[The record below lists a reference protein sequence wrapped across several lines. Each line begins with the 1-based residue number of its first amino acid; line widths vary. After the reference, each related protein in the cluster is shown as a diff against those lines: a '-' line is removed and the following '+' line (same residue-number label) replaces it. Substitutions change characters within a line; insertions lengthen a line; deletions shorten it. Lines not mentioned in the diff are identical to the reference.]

1 MTFNANWK
9 MRGSKVLV
17 IWPPP
22 VGLPEIAETGTVP
35 PVEAVVV
42 VVPCEPLMLPG
53 R

>member
-1 MTFNANWK
+1 

-22 VGLPEIAETGTVP
+22 VGLPVIVDTGTVP
-35 PVEAVVV
+35 PVVAAAV
-42 VVPCEPLMLPG
+42 VVPCDPLMLPG